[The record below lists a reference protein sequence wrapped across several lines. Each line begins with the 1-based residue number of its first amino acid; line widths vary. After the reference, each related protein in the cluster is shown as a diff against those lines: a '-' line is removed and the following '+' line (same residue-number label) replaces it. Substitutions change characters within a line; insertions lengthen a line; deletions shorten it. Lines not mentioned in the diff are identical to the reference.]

1 MAPDSACT
9 ADGCQVRDVYYA
21 GVQIESVINVASVNN
36 RLDDSAGAT
45 KRRVGMR
52 DVARAAGV
60 SLSSVSLVVADRP
73 GVSEEIRGRTL
84 AAMRRL
90 GYVPR
95 SRPRRGTAR
104 YTLAIISERLQQP
117 IEQDIFYAEILQGL
131 QAEVQRHGHRVM
143 LHLLEG
149 GMPDPASLTESLH
162 GEIDGMILANG
173 GDLTDAVI
181 VRLAGGRVPAVLV
194 DNYVVDH
201 PLHCVVAD
209 NVTAGY
215 LATRHLLRLGHRRV
229 GLLTGPRK
237 YRSLVDR
244 QEGYLDALSEHG
256 LPVDLALMPPPT
268 HHAGGQKGYQQ
279 MLRLLDLPDPPTAVV
294 AISDKT
300 AFGAM
305 EAMKERGKGIPAD
318 VALVSIDDVAE
329 SAHTTPP
336 LTTVHVPRSE
346 MGAEA
351 VRRLLALLRGEA
363 PRPTKTVLYTHLVVR
378 RSCGSA

>member
-1 MAPDSACT
+1 
-9 ADGCQVRDVYYA
+9 
-21 GVQIESVINVASVNN
+21 
-36 RLDDSAGAT
+36 
-45 KRRVGMR
+45 MR

-60 SLSSVSLVVADRP
+60 SLSSVSLVASGHP
-73 GVSEEIRGRTL
+73 GVSEELRARTL
-84 AAMRRL
+84 RAMRQL

-95 SRPRRGTAR
+95 QRRAPAR
-104 YTLAIISERLQQP
+104 NTLAIISERLTQP
-117 IEQDIFYAEILQGL
+117 LEHDIFYAEILQGI
-131 QAEVQRHGHRVM
+131 QTEAQRQGHRVF

-149 GMPDPASLTESLH
+149 GEAGVDRLMDSVR

-173 GDLTDAVI
+173 GDLTDDVI
-181 VRLAGGRVPAVLV
+181 MRLIESQVPAVLV
-194 DNYVVDH
+194 DNYVVDQ

-215 LATRHLLRLGHRRV
+215 LATRHLLRLGHQRI
-229 GLLTGPRK
+229 GLLAGPRK

-244 QEGYLDALSEHG
+244 QEGYLDALTEYEV
-256 LPVDLALMPPPT
+256 PVDRSLMPPPT

-279 MLRLLDLPDPPTAVV
+279 MLRLLELPEPPTAVV

-300 AFGAM
+300 AFGAL
-305 EAMKERGKGIPAD
+305 EALKERGLQIPKD
-318 VALVSIDDVAE
+318 MALVSIDDVEE

-336 LTTVHVPRSE
+336 LTTVRVPRAE

-363 PRPTKTVLYTHLVVR
+363 PRPTKTTLYTHLVVR
-378 RSCGSA
+378 ESCGAR

>member
-1 MAPDSACT
+1 
-9 ADGCQVRDVYYA
+9 
-21 GVQIESVINVASVNN
+21 
-36 RLDDSAGAT
+36 
-45 KRRVGMR
+45 MR

-60 SLSSVSLVVADRP
+60 SLSSVSLVAADRP
-73 GVSEEIRGRTL
+73 GVSEEIRARTL
-84 AAMRRL
+84 AAMHHL
-90 GYVPR
+90 GYVPPL
-95 SRPRRGTAR
+95 RPRRESAR

-117 IEQDIFYAEILQGL
+117 IELDIFYAEILQGI
-131 QAEVQRHGHRVM
+131 QTEAQRQGHRVL
-143 LHLLEG
+143 LHLLAG
-149 GMPDPASLTESLH
+149 GEMGVSQLLESMH
-162 GEIDGMILANG
+162 GEIAGMVLANG
-173 GDLTDAVI
+173 GDLTDEVI
-181 VRLAGGRVPAVLV
+181 GRLVGSHIPAVLV
-194 DNYVVDH
+194 DNYVVDQ

-215 LATRHLLRLGHRRV
+215 LATRHLLRLGHRRL
-229 GLLTGPRK
+229 GLLAGPRK

-244 QEGYLDALSEHG
+244 QEGYLDALTEYG
-256 LPVDLALMPPPT
+256 VPVDLALMPAPT

-279 MLRLLDLPDPPTAVV
+279 MLRLLDLPDPPSAVV

-305 EAMKERGKGIPAD
+305 EALKERGLQIPRD

-336 LTTVHVPRSE
+336 LTTVSVPRSE

-378 RSCGSA
+378 QSCGSATQVG